1 MHKRLSNR
9 SHNRRTADGSA
20 AWRVTAVISALL
32 FVQPV
37 SAAVADG
44 SVASLRIE
52 PEAAFIQ
59 GVGNSHALLFTAVE
73 ADGTSRD
80 VTEEVNVSFDVPG
93 LLRQA
98 SPGVFESLGEGIV
111 KIHAVY
117 EGQDADAV
125 VIIQPKKTA
134 GLDFAV
140 DVAPVFSRYGCNN
153 TNCHG
158 AMNGQSG
165 FKLSLFGY
173 DPDADYE
180 AVVHA
185 SDGRRI
191 NAAEPEKSLLLQKP
205 TFQIPHGGGQLI
217 EKDSLDYRTLV
228 DWISTGMP
236 QSAKDSPRLQGIE
249 VFPQGFQTIPAA
261 GKAQRIVV
269 VGRYTDGSRRDVTRR
284 VRYATEDDTVL
295 KVDSS
300 GRVEALEV
308 GEGTVLIRTLGQ
320 VAALRFGVATGNPV
334 PKAGLQPANFIDELV
349 AAKLRAMRIESA
361 GLSTDAEFVRRAYL
375 DVLGILPTVEE
386 ARSFLADTSVDK
398 RTRLIDQLLER
409 PEYADYWAAK
419 WGDLFANS
427 VLTSSDGTAY
437 MQDWLRAAFRENKP
451 YDEFVTEILTSTGST
466 WEVGAVSYFSRST
479 EDLVTL
485 TAQAFLGLSLECA
498 RCHDHPSANWKRE
511 DFVATAAFFS
521 QLAGKG
527 LRPPPVE
534 SISYL
539 KYDQEYRHPETKQV
553 VKPRFLDGVE
563 PLIRPLEDRRAVLA
577 RWITSPDNPWFARA
591 TVNRIWNQF
600 MGRALVD
607 PVDDFRSTNP
617 ATNAELLNRLAA
629 DFAENGFDL
638 HHLMRLIMTSN
649 TYQLSSRPN
658 PASRTDDI
666 NYSRFYLKRLTA
678 EQLMDSIV
686 QVTGAPQDYL
696 GYYPGV
702 RAVNLAD
709 PGVPS
714 SFLDMF
720 DRPKRDAAK
729 CERNESVSLRQ
740 AMHLLVGDTL
750 NRKLQE
756 SSEKGEIARLLK
768 DGKSDAE
775 IVEHFYLAALARYP
789 EAEEKDY
796 CLSVISKADEHARGL
811 RNAVWAILSTNEFLY
826 NH

>member
-1 MHKRLSNR
+1 MRSSNR
-9 SHNRRTADGSA
+9 SPAWPVAVAVCGLLLAQADA
-20 AWRVTAVISALL
+20 
-32 FVQPV
+32 
-37 SAAVADG
+37 AAVPGGAA
-44 SVASLRIE
+44 ASLRIE

-59 GVGNSHALLFTAVE
+59 GVGNSHALLFTAVD
-73 ADGTSRD
+73 ADGTTRD
-80 VTEEVNVSFDVPG
+80 VTEQAEVVFDVPD

-111 KIHAVY
+111 KVHAVY
-117 EGQDADAV
+117 EGLEADAV
-125 VIIQPKKTA
+125 VIIQPKVDA
-134 GLDFAV
+134 ALDFAI
-140 DVAPVFSRYGCNN
+140 DVAPIFSRHGCNN

-158 AMNGQSG
+158 ALNGKSG

-180 AVVHA
+180 AIVHA
-185 SDGRRI
+185 SDGRRV
-191 NAAEPEKSLLLQKP
+191 NAAQPGQSLIVQKP
-205 TFQIPHGGGQLI
+205 TFQIAHGGGQLI
-217 EKDSLDYRTLV
+217 EKDGFDYRTLV
-228 DWISTGMP
+228 DWISQGMP
-236 QSAKDSPRLQGIE
+236 QSAKGSARLQSLE

-261 GKAQRIVV
+261 GEAQRIVV
-269 VGRYTDGSRRDVTRR
+269 VGRYTDGSRRDLTRR
-284 VRYATEDDTVL
+284 VRYSTEDDTVL
-295 KVDSS
+295 EVDAS

-320 VAALRFGVATGNPV
+320 VAALRFGVAAESAV
-334 PKAGLQPANFIDELV
+334 PNLDLEPSNFIDEQV
-349 AAKLRAMRIESA
+349 AEKLRAMRIESA
-361 GLSTDAEFVRRAYL
+361 GLATDGEFARRAYL
-375 DVLGILPTVEE
+375 DVLGVLPTVDE
-386 ARSFLADTSVDK
+386 ARAFLDDRRPDK
-398 RTRLIDQLLER
+398 RARLIDELLER
-409 PEYADYWAAK
+409 PEYADYWATK

-437 MQDWLRAAFRENKP
+437 LQDWLRAAFRENKP

-466 WEVGAVSYFSRST
+466 WEVGAVSYFSRPI
-479 EDLVTL
+479 EDVVTL

-511 DFVATAAFFS
+511 DFISTAAFFS

-534 SISYL
+534 SIHYL

-553 VKPRFLDGVE
+553 VKPRFLDGTE

-600 MGRALVD
+600 MGAPLVD

-617 ATNAELLNRLAA
+617 PTNAALLDRLAA
-629 DFAENGFDL
+629 DFAESGFDL
-638 HHLMRLIMTSN
+638 HHLMRRILSSN
-649 TYQLSSRPN
+649 TYQLSSMPH
-658 PASRTDDI
+658 PASRGDDI

-714 SFLDMF
+714 PFLDMF

-729 CERNESVSLRQ
+729 CERSESVSLRQ

-750 NRKLQE
+750 NEKLDA
-756 SSEKGEIARLLK
+756 SSEDGEIARLI
-768 DGKSDAE
+768 DAGKSDAE
-775 IVEHFYLAALARYP
+775 IIDHFYLASLTRYP
-789 EAEEKDY
+789 GAEEKDY
-796 CLSVISKADEHARGL
+796 CLSVISKADERARGL